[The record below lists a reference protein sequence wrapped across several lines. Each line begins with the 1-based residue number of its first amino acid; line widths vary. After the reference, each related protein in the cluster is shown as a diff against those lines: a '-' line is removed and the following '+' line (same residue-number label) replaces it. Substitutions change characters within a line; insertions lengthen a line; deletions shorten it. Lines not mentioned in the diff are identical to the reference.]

1 MIRHLLPAALTVAGL
16 AGASLAAPAAAQPR
30 SSAWIVTP
38 DEDSCHTEI
47 ELTGRSGAPALAVL
61 ASDGQAIYTLE
72 FGDHEDRMLKLL
84 ARRGDTVEFRRG
96 SDPMNLQARLR
107 DYFGGDLHALD
118 RIPVNTGGTDFQQQ
132 VWKAL
137 RTIPPGETRSYG
149 QLAVQLHHPKASRAV
164 GYANS
169 LNPVAIIVPCHR
181 VIGASSALTGYAGG
195 LERKR
200 WLLRHERALPAD
212 LLDDSLSL
220 ATTV

>member
-1 MIRHLLPAALTVAGL
+1 MLLHY
-16 AGASLAAPAAAQPR
+16 
-30 SSAWIVTP
+30 
-38 DEDSCHTEI
+38 DEFDSPI
-47 ELTGRSGAPALAVL
+47 GRMLF
-61 ASDGQAIYTLE
+61 ASDGQAVYTLE
-72 FGDHEDRMLKLL
+72 FGDHEDRMRKLL
-84 ARRGDTVEFRRG
+84 TRRHQAVEFRRG
-96 SDPMNLQARLR
+96 SDPMNLKAHLR

-149 QLAVQLHHPKASRAV
+149 QLAVQLRHPKASRAV

-212 LLDDSLSL
+212 LLDDSFSL